1 MSLDLAP
8 RSARTTALAPSNST
22 VRLLRW
28 PIDADERDA
37 LAADATPR
45 LLVVAHDQPAPA
57 VVDDLED
64 WIREPIDRAEL
75 AHRCTTL
82 EARAALAVQPPLV
95 DEGGLVWFRD
105 RWTSVPQ
112 LQVALARAL
121 VERFTRVTSTR
132 ELSAAYVDGGA
143 SPHPEAVKAAVA
155 RLRDHL
161 APIGLVVR
169 TVRGRG
175 FVLDASD
182 RST

>member
-8 RSARTTALAPSNST
+8 RSARTTTLAPFDST

-28 PIDADERDA
+28 PVDADERAA

-45 LLVVAHDQPAPA
+45 LLVVPHDQPAPA

-75 AHRCTTL
+75 AHRCATL
-82 EARAALAVQPPLV
+82 EARAAVAVERPLV
-95 DEGGLVWFRD
+95 DDSGLVWFRD

-112 LQVALARAL
+112 LQVALARVL
-121 VERFTRVTSTR
+121 VGRFASVTTTR
-132 ELSAAYVDGGA
+132 ELGAAYVDGGA

-175 FVLDASD
+175 FVLDARD
-182 RST
+182 RSA